1 MTQALTIELFA
12 GNFPEGKSQQT
23 CSFLWRN
30 CAGPDKANNPSS
42 LVATPTD
49 LIRKKKT

>member
-1 MTQALTIELFA
+1 MTQALSIALLQGIFLKA
-12 GNFPEGKSQQT
+12 NHSRPAH
-23 CSFLWRN
+23 SFGET
-30 CAGPDKANNPSS
+30 AGPDKANNPSS